1 MSLGRIFSPR
11 AVDNAS
17 SRLSAPA
24 ESSFAPADE
33 GFGESKSRARTR
45 ADLRS
50 VVQRRFMSMME
61 THDRMRA
68 RVLGTSPTSSYT
80 VSGD

>member
-17 SRLSAPA
+17 SKVSAPA

-33 GFGESKSRARTR
+33 GFGESKSNARTR
-45 ADLRS
+45 VDLRP
-50 VVQRRFMSMME
+50 VVQRSFMGMME
-61 THDRMRA
+61 AHDRMRA
-68 RVLGTSPTSSYT
+68 RVLGSSPTSSYT
-80 VSGD
+80 ASGD